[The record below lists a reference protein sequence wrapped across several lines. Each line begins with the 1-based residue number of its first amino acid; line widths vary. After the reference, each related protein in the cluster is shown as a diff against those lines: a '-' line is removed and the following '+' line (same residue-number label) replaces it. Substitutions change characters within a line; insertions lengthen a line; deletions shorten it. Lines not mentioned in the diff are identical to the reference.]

1 MHIFDICFVFAF
13 YCILLHLRQFLKLK
27 TLISKFQKTYTCIFM
42 YLTEGRDR
50 QFEIYKT
57 GIEAPGFR
65 DYHEKL
71 QTFILFFID
80 AASFIDVDDERWQFF
95 LLYVYIILKT
105 SQFLIHSTQSA
116 LKIKKIMQ
124 ISVVEV

>member
-1 MHIFDICFVFAF
+1 MHIFFV
-13 YCILLHLRQFLKLK
+13 
-27 TLISKFQKTYTCIFM
+27 

-71 QTFILFFID
+71 QTFIMFFID

-95 LLYVYIILKT
+95 LLYVVHNIENI
-105 SQFLIHSTQSA
+105 QFLISSYQSA
-116 LKIKKIMQ
+116 LKIKEILK
-124 ISVVEV
+124 ISVVKVLYNKYSNLRVQQGFF

>member
-1 MHIFDICFVFAF
+1 MHIFFV
-13 YCILLHLRQFLKLK
+13 
-27 TLISKFQKTYTCIFM
+27 

-71 QTFILFFID
+71 QTFIMFFID

-95 LLYVYIILKT
+95 LLYVVHNIKNI
-105 SQFLIHSTQSA
+105 QFLISSDQFA
-116 LKIKKIMQ
+116 LKIKEIMK
-124 ISVVEV
+124 ISVLYNKYSNLRVQ

>member
-1 MHIFDICFVFAF
+1 MHIFFV
-13 YCILLHLRQFLKLK
+13 
-27 TLISKFQKTYTCIFM
+27 

-71 QTFILFFID
+71 QTFIMFFID

-95 LLYVYIILKT
+95 LLYVVHNIKNI
-105 SQFLIHSTQSA
+105 QFLISSHQTA
-116 LKIKKIMQ
+116 LKIKEIMK
-124 ISVVEV
+124 ISVLYNKYSNLKVQ

>member
-27 TLISKFQKTYTCIFM
+27 TLISKLQKKYTFIFM

-95 LLYVYIILKT
+95 LLYVVHNIV
-105 SQFLIHSTQSA
+105 SQFLIYSTQSA
-116 LKIKKIMQ
+116 LKIKEIMQ

>member
-1 MHIFDICFVFAF
+1 
-13 YCILLHLRQFLKLK
+13 
-27 TLISKFQKTYTCIFM
+27 M

-95 LLYVYIILKT
+95 LLYVVHNIENIT
-105 SQFLIHSTQSA
+105 
-116 LKIKKIMQ
+116 
-124 ISVVEV
+124 ISHIFHPICFKN

>member
-1 MHIFDICFVFAF
+1 MHIFFV
-13 YCILLHLRQFLKLK
+13 
-27 TLISKFQKTYTCIFM
+27 

-71 QTFILFFID
+71 QTFIMFFID

-95 LLYVYIILKT
+95 LLYVVHNIENI
-105 SQFLIHSTQSA
+105 QFLISSYQSA
-116 LKIKKIMQ
+116 LKIKEILK
-124 ISVVEV
+124 ISVVKVLYNKYSNLRVQRVFFY

>member
-1 MHIFDICFVFAF
+1 
-13 YCILLHLRQFLKLK
+13 
-27 TLISKFQKTYTCIFM
+27 M

-95 LLYVYIILKT
+95 LLYVVHNIV
-105 SQFLIHSTQSA
+105 SQFLIYSTQSA
-116 LKIKKIMQ
+116 LKIKEIMQ

>member
-1 MHIFDICFVFAF
+1 
-13 YCILLHLRQFLKLK
+13 
-27 TLISKFQKTYTCIFM
+27 M

-57 GIEAPGFR
+57 GIEAPDFR

-95 LLYVYIILKT
+95 LLYVVHNIENIT
-105 SQFLIHSTQSA
+105 
-116 LKIKKIMQ
+116 
-124 ISVVEV
+124 ISHIFHPFCFEN